1 MTRKNVLSFAG
12 GLAGGAVAALLAAGL
27 LAPRLMLR
35 EQLSPFGLAETVE
48 RITNNAVARGWV
60 ISSVMA
66 LDESVRKHGGGEVR
80 PVRLVNICQAQHA
93 AKILNDEQARI
104 VSVMMPC
111 TIAVYEK
118 VDGRVAVGTMNAGLL
133 GRLFGGVVAQVMA
146 GPVARD
152 QRKFVA
158 FCEP

>member
-1 MTRKNVLSFAG
+1 MTKQIVLSFAG
-12 GLAGGAVAALLAAGL
+12 GLAVGAAAVLVAVGLLAA
-27 LAPRLMLR
+27 RLMLQ
-35 EQLSPFGLAETVE
+35 EQLSPYDLAETVA

-60 ISSVMA
+60 VSSVMA

-80 PVRLVNICQAQHA
+80 PVRLVNLCQAQHA
-93 AKILNDEQARI
+93 ARILNDDQARI

-118 VDGRVAVGTMNAGLL
+118 ADGRMAVGTMNAGLL

-152 QRKFVA
+152 QREFVA